1 MGGLSSNRTGALI
14 RGDQKIRTQTMH
26 REETQG
32 KDGHLQAK
40 KSPQNGMNPAHTLTL
55 DFQPPE
61 L

>member
-1 MGGLSSNRTGALI
+1 MDGLSSNRPGALI
-14 RGDQKIRTQTMH
+14 RGDQKIRIQTTH
-26 REETQG
+26 REET
-32 KDGHLQAK
+32 HLQAK